1 MKNKLAVTL
10 LSLLLPLTLAA
21 CAAKTG
27 ELTPPEIAY
36 GQDLCEACGM
46 LIDQPQLAAASID
59 TAGQP
64 HKFDEIGDMI
74 QFHAENPTIQPQAWF
89 VHDYDTEAWLPAEDA
104 YFVYSPDQL
113 TTMGHGLVAFATQTD
128 AEAFAQAM
136 QAQVLSFDEA
146 RAAMVAMVHANHK
159 TTIN

>member
-1 MKNKLAVTL
+1 MKTKTAVAL
-10 LSLLLPLTLAA
+10 LSLLLSVALTA

-36 GQDLCEACGM
+36 GQDLCETCGM

-74 QFHAENPTIQPQAWF
+74 QFHAENPTIQPKAWF
-89 VHDYDTEAWLPAEDA
+89 VHDYGTEAWLRAESA
-104 YFVYSPDQL
+104 YFVYSPELL
-113 TTMGHGLVAFATQTD
+113 TTMGHGLVAFETQADAATF
-128 AEAFAQAM
+128 AEQW

-146 RAAMVAMVHANHK
+146 RAAMAAMVHANH
-159 TTIN
+159 